1 MSCVHPK
8 PYSCGFRIEVNR
20 NELYPSKARFPWF
33 SHWIWWAMSSEQS
46 KLFSFWILIGFDKKW
61 AISIQGHILRD
72 FVLKSIRN
80 EQYPAKAR
88 FLYFHGIWWGMSTT
102 QSKLFSYW
110 FLIGFIEKWFIFRQ
124 GYTLEDF
131 VLKSIRN
138 ELYPSTDSFWRF
150 YDWIW
155 WEMSSEQSKACC
167 YWFLNVSNEN
177 WAVSSQDNNL
187 KDF

>member
-1 MSCVHPK
+1 
-8 PYSCGFRIEVNR
+8 
-20 NELYPSKARFPWF
+20 
-33 SHWIWWAMSSEQS
+33 MSSEQS

-110 FLIGFIEKWFIFRQ
+110 FLILFIEKWAISRQ
-124 GYTLEDF
+124 GYILEDF

-138 ELYPSTDSFWRF
+138 ELYPSNDSFWRF
-150 YDWIW
+150 YEWIW

-187 KDF
+187 KDFSFTLTRSALYQWKTRFSKFSYWIVWQMSYEQSKLFSLIS